1 MSSKA
6 MTASRSLLPRW
17 LQSLPAKEAIARL
30 SVPAALAA
38 RAGAKMC
45 GKVMS

>member
-17 LQSLPAKEAIARL
+17 LQSLPAKEAIAGFLFLLPWQPRRTQGC
-30 SVPAALAA
+30 V
-38 RAGAKMC
+38 
-45 GKVMS
+45 GK